1 MLSRNLKW
9 CVKRRFVW
17 ICQSKQ
23 QLRRLY
29 SQTCIVPTSWK
40 RKLLISST
48 RKFPLIFLTI
58 RFDFNFLSSFLK
70 NNSSHATDVMET
82 VGWKNMVTTHPHLIN
97 EAFRALATQQIP
109 PIGPPRKRVK
119 MSWNKA
125 LTSFATLMSSSAAHS
140 SHFSTITSQLSSTSP
155 PPTLTSLL
163 HQKLTT
169 TNIHEH
175 HTQRYHQE
183 HQPKPVVSASADKKV
198 ILNDI
203 ASGLASAVAI
213 AVSDAVSS
221 VQQQMNN
228 QENNQNQ
235 RRTEPPEPVRN
246 HFSHLRQQLESRE
259 PSSHGSNSTILR
271 KRLSNINIEAA
282 VASAVNRYLTTTIKN
297 NQKLTRNQLDQDEN
311 VILVE
316 GKCLIKH

>member
-1 MLSRNLKW
+1 M
-9 CVKRRFVW
+9 
-17 ICQSKQ
+17 
-23 QLRRLY
+23 
-29 SQTCIVPTSWK
+29 
-40 RKLLISST
+40 
-48 RKFPLIFLTI
+48 
-58 RFDFNFLSSFLK
+58 D
-70 NNSSHATDVMET
+70 T

-119 MSWNKA
+119 MSWNRA
-125 LTSFATLMSSSAAHS
+125 LTSFATVMSSSSAAHS
-140 SHFSTITSQLSSTSP
+140 SHYSTSQLSSSTSS

-169 TNIHEH
+169 NTPN
-175 HTQRYHQE
+175 
-183 HQPKPVVSASADKKV
+183 HQPKPVVSASADKQV

-228 QENNQNQ
+228 QEMNQ
-235 RRTEPPEPVRN
+235 RRLEPPPPRH
-246 HFSHLRQQLESRE
+246 HFSHLRQQLESKE
-259 PSSHGSNSTILR
+259 PSYHGTNSTILR

-297 NQKLTRNQLDQDEN
+297 NQKMTTRNQLDHDEN
-311 VILVE
+311 VILVDE
-316 GKCLIKH
+316 KCLIKN